1 MRELLEQWPFLVFL
15 AFLTIVAYVGYILV
29 RRQDRDRR
37 SAHDPLTI
45 HLGED
50 FVELPP
56 DSSPQE
62 VREILMVMQGRTSGN
77 SWDAEHSPRKE

>member
-1 MRELLEQWPFLVFL
+1 MKELLEQWPFLVFL
-15 AFLTIVAYVGYILV
+15 AFLAVVVCVGYVLA

-45 HLGED
+45 HLGEN
-50 FVELPP
+50 FVELPS

-62 VREILMVMQGRTSGN
+62 VREVLMVMQGRTSGN
-77 SWDAEHSPRKE
+77 SGDAKNSPRKE